1 MRLINTENLR
11 IKKQYAVWI
20 YSMRIVFIQEIPR
33 PSRVRLQTAPVVA
46 VGATAHGGGTRVG
59 FPWGWF
65 ELFRRIF
72 RATYK
77 QAANMYAGGAEFSMF
92 DPRNFVFWRGDR
104 LRNGHTMVQW
114 CGQLQ
119 PKG

>member
-1 MRLINTENLR
+1 MWSFFTFSPLVPVIQLTAGEPALVFHENGSSFL
-11 IKKQYAVWI
+11 
-20 YSMRIVFIQEIPR
+20 
-33 PSRVRLQTAPVVA
+33 
-46 VGATAHGGGTRVG
+46 G
-59 FPWGWF
+59 
-65 ELFRRIF
+65 RIF
-72 RATYK
+72 RTTYK
-77 QAANMYAGGAEFSMF
+77 QAANMHAAGAEFSMF